1 MASHPDATG
10 TRQALRLPSPLAL
23 HHAWRTVEAEAQR
36 ALDAWYA
43 APADA
48 KADAYAA
55 YVAARDR
62 EACAAASFA
71 LAVGG

>member
-1 MASHPDATG
+1 MASHLDAPPSRPG
-10 TRQALRLPSPLAL
+10 PRRPSPLAL
-23 HHAWRTVEAEAQR
+23 HYAWRTVEREAQL

-48 KADAYAA
+48 KGDAYAA